1 MKNNFGTVDTI
12 EAEYEHRIANIVKKM
27 IRDEWSDK
35 STITA
40 HELMDWLELNTAELG
55 RLVFDDMVMW
65 MDEEGW
71 LKAVTK

>member
-40 HELMDWLELNTAELG
+40 NELMDWLELNTAKLG